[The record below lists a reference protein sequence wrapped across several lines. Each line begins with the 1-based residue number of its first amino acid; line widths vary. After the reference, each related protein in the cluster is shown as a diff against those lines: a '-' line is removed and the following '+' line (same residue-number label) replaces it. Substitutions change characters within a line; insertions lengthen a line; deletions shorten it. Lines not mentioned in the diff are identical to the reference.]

1 MGLATASQHKERL
14 AGLPS
19 SFYGGWRISLN
30 PWKLSPEEKGELE
43 LLGERLYRF
52 YQSCN
57 LLYHHSLRGAAPAW
71 VAEYLDLGKDSG
83 ILSIGRMN
91 RFENSLPRVIRP
103 DLIKTQDG
111 FLACEL
117 DSVPGGIGL
126 MAQFQEIHQTPDE
139 YLPTLLEIVRL
150 FRETVTLKPAELSFR
165 QGWEEAMN
173 GELLPLD
180 QLWEGVNA
188 A

>member
-1 MGLATASQHKERL
+1 MNTY
-14 AGLPS
+14 PS
-19 SFYGGWRISLN
+19 IYTEKIS
-30 PWKLSPEEKGELE
+30 
-43 LLGERLYRF
+43 
-52 YQSCN
+52 
-57 LLYHHSLRGAAPAW
+57 
-71 VAEYLDLGKDSG
+71 
-83 ILSIGRMN
+83 
-91 RFENSLPRVIRP
+91 
-103 DLIKTQDG
+103 
-111 FLACEL
+111 
-117 DSVPGGIGL
+117 
-126 MAQFQEIHQTPDE
+126 QEIHKTPDE